1 MSESFDLNRRLIEHS
16 RELMEKSADYAKVAR
31 RAVDARNVYDVAR
44 AKMTLAVRTDPIMS
58 KWTIPEKSAQVTV
71 MVEQEMVTARVEE
84 AHLDSLKMKL
94 RAVEAS
100 LGAIQS
106 QVKLLK
112 TEMSMAGYST

>member
-16 RELMEKSADYAKVAR
+16 KELMEKSADYAKVAR
-31 RAVDARNVYDVAR
+31 RAVDARNAYDVAK
-44 AKMTLAVRTDPIMS
+44 AKMTLVVRTDPTFS
-58 KWTIPEKSAQVTV
+58 KWTVAEKSAQVTV
-71 MVEQEMVTARVEE
+71 MVEQEMVNARIQE

-106 QVKLLK
+106 QVKLLR
-112 TEMSMAGYST
+112 TEVSMGAYQP